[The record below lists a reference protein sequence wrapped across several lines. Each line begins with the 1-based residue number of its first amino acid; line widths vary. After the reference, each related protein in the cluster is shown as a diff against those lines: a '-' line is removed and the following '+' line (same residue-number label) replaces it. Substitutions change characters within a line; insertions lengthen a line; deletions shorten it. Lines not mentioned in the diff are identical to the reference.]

1 MKVAVVVTD
10 ILMFSRIDSAAAK
23 AGQRPIRVETPDQ
36 IPPDADL
43 VIVDWAA
50 REPGWA
56 DVLRSIDGRII
67 LFGPHTDLEAHR
79 AARTAG
85 VGPMIA
91 RSKLLSS
98 LPQLMAGDQT

>member
-1 MKVAVVVTD
+1 MVGID
-10 ILMFSRIDSAAAK
+10 LLMFSRIDAAAAK
-23 AGQRPIRVETPDQ
+23 VGRRAIRVETPGQ

-67 LFGPHTDLEAHR
+67 LFGPHTDLAAHR
-79 AARTAG
+79 AARSAG
-85 VGPMIA
+85 VGPMMA

-98 LPQLMAGDQT
+98 LPQLMAGEQT